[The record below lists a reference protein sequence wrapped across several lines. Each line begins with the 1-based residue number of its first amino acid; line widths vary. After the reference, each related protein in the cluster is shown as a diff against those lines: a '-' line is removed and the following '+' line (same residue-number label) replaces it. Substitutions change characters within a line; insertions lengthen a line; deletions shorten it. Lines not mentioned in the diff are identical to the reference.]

1 MVRNQ
6 LLPILIVIF
15 ITSCSAATP
24 TPIPADQIIFNA
36 AERMTGTSGFRFSI
50 DRTGAPAYLDAFELL
65 SLSRLEGDYI
75 APDRVQATV
84 RIVAPGIVTEISF
97 VGIGESQWQ
106 TNPFSGK
113 WETLPPGIG
122 FNPALLFDPEIGL
135 QAILATDL
143 EALELLEND
152 EIETLPGQTLFHLTG
167 QLKGE
172 KTFEITDGLIGPEIM
187 DVELWIAPDTF
198 ELHRLILI
206 ENLEDPESERSWQM
220 DFWDFDL
227 DAEIIPPQL

>member
-1 MVRNQ
+1 MIRNQ
-6 LLPILIVIF
+6 LLTILIVIA
-15 ITSCSAATP
+15 ITSCSSATP
-24 TPIPADQIIFNA
+24 TPIPPDQIILNA
-36 AERMTGTSGFRFSI
+36 AERMTRTSGFRFSI

-84 RIVAPGIVTEISF
+84 RIVVPGIVTDVSF
-97 VGIGESQWQ
+97 VGIGEKQWQ

-113 WETLPPGIG
+113 WETLSPGLG

-135 QAILATDL
+135 QAILETDL
-143 EALELLEND
+143 EQLNLLDND
-152 EIETLPGQTLFHLTG
+152 EIETSPGQILFHLSGKLT
-167 QLKGE
+167 GE
-172 KTFEITDGLIGPEIM
+172 KTSEITYGLIGPEIM

-198 ELHRLILI
+198 ELHRLILV
-206 ENLEDPESERSWQM
+206 ENAEDPENTRTWQM

-227 DAEIIPPQL
+227 DLEITPPQL

>member
-1 MVRNQ
+1 MR
-6 LLPILIVIF
+6 PISSGSWRKS
-15 ITSCSAATP
+15 ITRGRV
-24 TPIPADQIIFNA
+24 AD
-36 AERMTGTSGFRFSI
+36 GTAS
-50 DRTGAPAYLDAFELL
+50 T
-65 SLSRLEGDYI
+65 
-75 APDRVQATV
+75 
-84 RIVAPGIVTEISF
+84 
-97 VGIGESQWQ
+97 
-106 TNPFSGK
+106 
-113 WETLPPGIG
+113 
-122 FNPALLFDPEIGL
+122 
-135 QAILATDL
+135 

-227 DAEIIPPQL
+227 DVEIIPPQ